1 MNFTFLFKVRLHR
14 LLFYLIKEREFM
26 KKASIIVL
34 QLFCLVVIPVTAA
47 GATYTVTNTNDS
59 GSESLRQAI
68 LDANANTG
76 TDTIAF
82 NINSGVQA
90 IRPTSALPVI
100 TDPIIIDGS
109 TQPGFSGTP
118 LIVIDGTSITRFP
131 PGLRISAGNSILRSI
146 AINNFQSASS
156 WNNCGKRDNQRARN
170 SGKARHSASKS
181 LSNRPKRRNQNSSN
195 KFFWLLQI
203 CRCPVR

>member
-131 PGLRISAGNSILRSI
+131 PRKSMNKASIGNCSV
-146 AINNFQSASS
+146 AKNVVTTCIN
-156 WNNCGKRDNQRARN
+156 GV
-170 SGKARHSASKS
+170 S
-181 LSNRPKRRNQNSSN
+181 LSNKVISQ
-195 KFFWLLQI
+195 LQL
-203 CRCPVR
+203 RSALVTQ